1 MRNLDDLKPQ
11 SPEQGF
17 QFPGIFEL
25 SALGSA
31 DAGLEHRV
39 PAILAGMGL
48 KVVEQSLRT
57 RPSREGHYVSV
68 GVSFECTSR
77 EQYDAAHAAL
87 RADPAVRWTI

>member
-11 SPEQGF
+11 SPDQGF
-17 QFPGIFEL
+17 QFPGVFEL

-31 DAGLEHRV
+31 DAGLEQRV
-39 PAILAGMGL
+39 PAILTGMGL
-48 KVVEQSLRT
+48 KVIEGSLRT
-57 RPSREGHYVSV
+57 RPSREAHYLSV
-68 GVSFECTSR
+68 AVSFECATR